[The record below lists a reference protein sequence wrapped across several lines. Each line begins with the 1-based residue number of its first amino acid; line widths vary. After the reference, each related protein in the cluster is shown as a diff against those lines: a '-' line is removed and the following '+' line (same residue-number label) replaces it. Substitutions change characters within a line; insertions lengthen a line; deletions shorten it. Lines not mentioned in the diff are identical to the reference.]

1 MAPSSTLCEE
11 TLEAWKINSTSNDKN
26 LISGGEIQLKETPIA
41 RVGMKIPSQD
51 ADDNIGDGPIFI
63 KKSNDFTSSNN
74 RLLTKHRNQQNFP
87 SQSSMVTPVATTPIV
102 AAQAKA
108 NALISHAFEL
118 QDRQSNYRHIDD
130 NDYSDTEE
138 TVKTEVL
145 DQRSQVLSQFDQISG
160 KYGRNALKTDKHVT
174 TKYVKT
180 GSSSND

>member
-74 RLLTKHRNQQNFP
+74 RLLTKHRNQ
-87 SQSSMVTPVATTPIV
+87 
-102 AAQAKA
+102 
-108 NALISHAFEL
+108 
-118 QDRQSNYRHIDD
+118 
-130 NDYSDTEE
+130 
-138 TVKTEVL
+138 
-145 DQRSQVLSQFDQISG
+145 
-160 KYGRNALKTDKHVT
+160 
-174 TKYVKT
+174 
-180 GSSSND
+180 